1 MMATPSDNRAHSPIT
16 TFLENE
22 SEFVARFGNTNIN
35 TNTSAMSK
43 LSAGSD
49 FTAPTVLMSDL
60 NLVECEDR
68 CPSGSLSSNS
78 RSNSSSVSGRSL
90 ANAIAN
96 ANANANATN
105 TSIETPF
112 NTTPY
117 IVEENRAQ
125 RGIRQVLAQKQQ
137 QQQPKQPPQ
146 NQQLPNKPIPHRANC
161 RQESQRIP
169 RVTRASIPFHKTIP
183 PTSFLR
189 DELAKDPAYR
199 HALKAGTLWQSLVG
213 QHVKLP
219 ALWYDGEEP
228 ARPYLG
234 CEDPLKRNRWSY
246 FGRHRVAG
254 DPKLNAIV
262 KNSRSSGKLLLH
274 IVCRDSQTL
283 EPTEDIVVGV
293 FHPNAE
299 GVREVNSAPNQ
310 ERHEDYRDI
319 WIGHRSR
326 GVAHKGRRIA
336 TRIESLLRYLHRN
349 KVDKSPLGSD
359 DAEGSRSK
367 RSVDNT
373 NINIVFGS
381 RPPMHTLFVLE
392 EKLHGLLLPP
402 QARTPSPPASVVL
415 LRNFLR

>member
-1 MMATPSDNRAHSPIT
+1 
-16 TFLENE
+16 
-22 SEFVARFGNTNIN
+22 
-35 TNTSAMSK
+35 MSK

-49 FTAPTVLMSDL
+49 LTAPTVLMSDL
-60 NLVECEDR
+60 NLVKCEDR
-68 CPSGSLSSNS
+68 SPTGSLRSNS
-78 RSNSSSVSGRSL
+78 RSNSRSVSGRFL
-90 ANAIAN
+90 VNAIAN
-96 ANANANATN
+96 ASANATN
-105 TSIETPF
+105 TSTEMPF

-117 IVEENRAQ
+117 RVEENQ
-125 RGIRQVLAQKQQ
+125 GQKGIRKVLAQKPQ
-137 QQQPKQPPQ
+137 QQQPQ
-146 NQQLPNKPIPHRANC
+146 NDELRLFPKKRANR
-161 RQESQRIP
+161 RQESQRTP

-189 DELAKDPAYR
+189 EDLAKDPAYR
-199 HALKAGTLWQSLVG
+199 HALKAGTLWQSLMG

-254 DPKLNAIV
+254 DSKLNSMV
-262 KNSRSSGKLLLH
+262 KHSRSSGKLLLH

-293 FHPNAE
+293 FHPNVE
-299 GVREVNSAPNQ
+299 GVRKVNSAPNQ
-310 ERHEDYRDI
+310 ERHEDCRDV

-326 GVAHKGRRIA
+326 RVAYKGRRIA
-336 TRIESLLRYLHRN
+336 TRIESLLRYLHKN
-349 KVDKSPLGSD
+349 KVDKNPLGSD

-367 RSVDNT
+367 RSIDNT
-373 NINIVFGS
+373 NLNVVFGS

-402 QARTPSPPASVVL
+402 KPRTQSPPASVVL
-415 LRNFLR
+415 LRTFLR